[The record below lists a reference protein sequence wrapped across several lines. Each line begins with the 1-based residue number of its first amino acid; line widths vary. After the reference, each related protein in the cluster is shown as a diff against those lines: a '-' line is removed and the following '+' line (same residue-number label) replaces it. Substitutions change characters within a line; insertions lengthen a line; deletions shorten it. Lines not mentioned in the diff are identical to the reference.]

1 MANEITVETNWGDI
15 SFAEGT
21 DQSEIVQGV
30 KAYIAQNETPQENG
44 AGVAST
50 GLDVTPE
57 QGKEPSYR
65 GEAIADIA
73 FPVLGGIAGGVVSAG
88 AGTVGGAAA
97 GKGLQGAFEKLL
109 FEREKKLFPKTIENF
124 IQDDTILGNMVKEG
138 IFTAVGGPIMKVGGK
153 VLKPLSKAGKSALKP
168 FEKALSPS
176 KFALT
181 KGGPNTWQKTVNW
194 LQGVMDEVPKESR
207 DAVIS
212 NIARSGEEKGVLY
225 HATER
230 VLERGPKNILTPKN
244 LKKPGID
251 EDVVIDASHAFDNAF
266 KALRKQFK
274 EIEKKWAKEPG
285 KVDLD
290 DVIKDYRD
298 KLSEVTEVV
307 VNKRGNKKLVPKG
320 ASLDDS
326 AVRQLDL
333 FQSNIDDFLDD
344 PTVKHA
350 HQFKQKI
357 NDALNTKGIREN
369 HKAKSMLYEI
379 HGGAR
384 DKIDDA
390 IPGYKKLTDEY
401 RDLHDLEGSL
411 KNMTIPER
419 VEQVATSYFGNFKSV
434 LRSKIDELASKN
446 DDTSDVIKA
455 LLDQRAAKFFRSTT
469 QRGGKNI
476 GIPFT
481 KGFAGVQVGAK
492 SPSGFGKSLIGA
504 ESRGFRTA
512 AQQGLRGGLRGGA
525 NVIMGQEAGKAAG
538 SSSADL
544 RRLLRSK
551 EEGGR

>member
-1 MANEITVETNWGDI
+1 MGIRYMDENEAINKGFLEKTDTNQLSASVDTGEQPIDMGDQPI
-15 SFAEGT
+15 
-21 DQSEIVQGV
+21 D
-30 KAYIAQNETPQENG
+30 
-44 AGVAST
+44 T

-65 GEAIADIA
+65 GKDIADIA
-73 FPVLGGIAGGVVSAG
+73 FPVLGGVVGGVVSAG
-88 AGTVGGAAA
+88 SGTVVGAAA

-176 KFALT
+176 KFAQT
-181 KGGPNTWQKTVNW
+181 KGGPNAWQKTVNW
-194 LQGVMDEVPKESR
+194 LQGVVDEVPEESR

-230 VLERGPKNILTPKN
+230 VLERGPKNILTPEN

-298 KLSEVTEVV
+298 ELSKVTEEV

-401 RDLHDLEGSL
+401 RDLYGLQGSL

-446 DDTSDVIKA
+446 DDTSKVINA
-455 LLDQRAAKFFRSTT
+455 LLDQRAAKYFRSAT

-481 KGFAGVQVGAK
+481 KGLAGVQVGAK

-512 AQQGLRGGLRGGA
+512 AQRGLRGGA
-525 NVIMGQEAGKAAG
+525 DVIMGQEAGRVTG
-538 SSSADL
+538 SSAPEL